1 MLTTHS
7 FYAHVIQNTDFSST
21 SNHFT
26 TQHDVFMRYDSKLCC
41 RVFFTDRFFSNEKKP
56 QQHLLKS
63 VSLHATDARDTFEFS
78 SMLLADI
85 SQVIFVKSQQNNK
98 TKRKPKT

>member
-1 MLTTHS
+1 MTDLCYTTANYVVE
-7 FYAHVIQNTDFSST
+7 FFLLTDFLA
-21 SNHFT
+21 
-26 TQHDVFMRYDSKLCC
+26 MK
-41 RVFFTDRFFSNEKKP
+41 KKP